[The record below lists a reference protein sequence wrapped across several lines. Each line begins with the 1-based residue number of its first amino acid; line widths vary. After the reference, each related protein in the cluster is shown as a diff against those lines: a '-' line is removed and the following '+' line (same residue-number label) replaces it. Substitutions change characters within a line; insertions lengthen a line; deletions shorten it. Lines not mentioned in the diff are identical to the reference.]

1 MGWAVPG
8 WLEGRMVP
16 RLGDLMRKADQIA
29 PNAL

>member
-1 MGWAVPG
+1 V
-8 WLEGRMVP
+8 L